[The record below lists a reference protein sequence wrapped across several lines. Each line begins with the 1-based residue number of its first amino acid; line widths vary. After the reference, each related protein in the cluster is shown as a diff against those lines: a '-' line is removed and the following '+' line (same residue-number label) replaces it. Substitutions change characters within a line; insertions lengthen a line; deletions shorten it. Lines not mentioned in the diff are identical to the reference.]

1 MLSHVGTI
9 NAVEK
14 SALALKK
21 YLNYE
26 IYLINVFGEFDYLT
40 DNNNFT
46 VLNIFSFRKWPKTR
60 IWSKLVIY
68 TFTIIS
74 FFKLLHYYRKFK
86 PDVILA
92 NLVGYIPNLLKFI
105 FPDLI
110 VINSIQGLPKFNT
123 ARKILWNLFYIKADN
138 IFTMTNFTKN
148 KILEN
153 LKVKKNIFKVEN
165 PIITKKIKIL
175 SKEKINDNEKFL
187 FKGVTFCALGRLTE
201 TEKFHRNF
209 KCC

>member
-92 NLVGYIPNLLKFI
+92 NLVGYI
-105 FPDLI
+105 
-110 VINSIQGLPKFNT
+110 
-123 ARKILWNLFYIKADN
+123 
-138 IFTMTNFTKN
+138 
-148 KILEN
+148 
-153 LKVKKNIFKVEN
+153 
-165 PIITKKIKIL
+165 
-175 SKEKINDNEKFL
+175 
-187 FKGVTFCALGRLTE
+187 
-201 TEKFHRNF
+201 
-209 KCC
+209 

>member
-110 VINSIQGLPKFNT
+110 VINSIKVCQ
-123 ARKILWNLFYIKADN
+123 NLI
-138 IFTMTNFTKN
+138 
-148 KILEN
+148 
-153 LKVKKNIFKVEN
+153 
-165 PIITKKIKIL
+165 PQ
-175 SKEKINDNEKFL
+175 EKYYGICFI
-187 FKGVTFCALGRLTE
+187 
-201 TEKFHRNF
+201 
-209 KCC
+209 